1 MSRLAARPDANKG
14 GGCSLGGVHTTDEAA
29 IEHALDEE
37 RAFVHTL
44 GGYTV
49 EIAGAR
55 LVTHERIAVP
65 RFNFVQ
71 DVRVAPERQSGLFER
86 ALDHYFQRALRPEI
100 RVRTPAP
107 PHVDRSLRSLGFAP
121 RPELHELLLSVGGN
135 APAAPGAPHVREAQ
149 AADLDTVVDFW
160 VAIRERDEFR
170 RSIETSW
177 ERPNPDEELTPLL
190 AERDGRPVAAA
201 LVHTHRGLAG
211 IHAVA
216 TQPAARGRG
225 AATSLVAHALARTV
239 PAGRPV
245 AMHAE
250 TDRLARHLRGM
261 GFQTARAYR
270 VYELPAEAE
279 LAIPPAAPP
288 APPRW
293 RPPRRVGTRDDR

>member
-1 MSRLAARPDANKG
+1 MVRTSD
-14 GGCSLGGVHTTDEAA
+14 DAA
-29 IEHALDEE
+29 IEHALEEE

-44 GGYTV
+44 GGYTM

-86 ALDHYFQRALRPEI
+86 VLDHYFQRALRPEF

-107 PHVDRSLRSLGFAP
+107 PHVDRTLRSLGFLP
-121 RPELHELLLSVGGN
+121 REELHELMLTVAGPTESRTDTTV
-135 APAAPGAPHVREAQ
+135 VREAQ

-160 VAIRERDEFR
+160 VGARERDEFR
-170 RSIETSW
+170 RSIEMSW

-190 AERDGRPVAAA
+190 AERDGTAIAAA
-201 LVHTHRGLAG
+201 LIHTHRGMAG

-216 TQPAARGRG
+216 TQPSARGKG
-225 AATSLVAHALARTV
+225 AATTLVACALARSI

-245 AMHAE
+245 AIHAE
-250 TDRLARHLRGM
+250 TGRLARHLQGM

-270 VYELPAEAE
+270 VYELAPGAE
-279 LAIPPAAPP
+279 LSIPPPGPP
-288 APPRW
+288 SPPRW
-293 RPPRRVGTRDDR
+293 RPPRPGRPSVARTE